1 MREIYA
7 EKFENRIFK
16 IGEDLPLSEIVRDMH
31 CTGVYKVELKNP
43 INDVTPID
51 KKEVIKIVGLDITFK
66 EAPFDEIYIKAKQ

>member
-1 MREIYA
+1 M
-7 EKFENRIFK
+7 
-16 IGEDLPLSEIVRDMH
+16 
-31 CTGVYKVELKNP
+31 ELKNP